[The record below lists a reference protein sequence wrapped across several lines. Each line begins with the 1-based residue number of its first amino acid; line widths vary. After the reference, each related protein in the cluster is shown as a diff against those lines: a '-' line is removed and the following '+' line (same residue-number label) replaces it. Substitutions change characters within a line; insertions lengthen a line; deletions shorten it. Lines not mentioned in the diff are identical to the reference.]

1 MRWQQWALSSEV
13 DQVRLWWFTFND
25 KLISMEKNKCSKA
38 TPLHC
43 LIFNSYLAL
52 ALALDDSVKA
62 DLTLHAP
69 ALPWSH
75 NGHLDSLDHASIRRG
90 YQVYKQVLGIIY
102 FEK

>member
-1 MRWQQWALSSEV
+1 MTNL
-13 DQVRLWWFTFND
+13 
-25 KLISMEKNKCSKA
+25 LIWKFWVPKKENNEIS
-38 TPLHC
+38 
-43 LIFNSYLAL
+43 NSYLAL

-90 YQVYKQVLGIIY
+90 YQVYKQVLEIIS
-102 FEK
+102 FKK